1 MKIDLT
7 LIGYITTF
15 ENITQTNVKDCFFN
29 KNNQLVFI
37 VKTGQASK
45 AVGKKAFN
53 LKKVER
59 LINKKIKII
68 EFNEKPEEFVK
79 NIIYPLK
86 SPEIKL
92 NENNEIIVKT
102 DSTHLKALLLGR
114 DKANLKELQEI
125 VNKYFKVVVNIN

>member
-7 LIGYITTF
+7 IIGYITTF
-15 ENITQTNVKDCFFN
+15 ENITQTNVKDCFIN

-37 VKTGQASK
+37 VKEGQGSK
-45 AVGKKAFN
+45 AVGKQAFN

-59 LINKKIKII
+59 LINKKIKVI

-92 NENNEIIVKT
+92 NENNELIIKT

-125 VNKYFKVVVNIN
+125 FNKSFKFLIKIE

>member
-1 MKIDLT
+1 MKIDIT

-15 ENITQTNVKDCFFN
+15 ENITGTNVKDCFIN
-29 KNNQLVFI
+29 KNNQVVFV
-37 VKTGQASK
+37 VKPGQGSK
-45 AVGKKAFN
+45 AVGKNAFN
-53 LKKVER
+53 LKRIEK
-59 LINKKIKII
+59 LLHKKIKII

-79 NIIYPLK
+79 HAIYPLK

-92 NENNEIIVKT
+92 TENNEVIIKT

-125 VNKYFKVVVNIN
+125 VKKYFNVTIIIN